1 MSEKS
6 TSQTPQS
13 PQTPQTPPPDM
24 ASSPVD
30 EQSTPEVITI
40 DQLPKTP
47 STSVQLQDILVQ
59 LDSRSAKTQGLALEH
74 LRQTLDFR
82 VSILDPLH
90 IKSKLINDLHTA
102 LLKLKPLTRKDLHKQ
117 LYCVGALMRESARD
131 VTISKDGDAKI
142 KYKPLDIAVIVVTL
156 PLYLKFIR
164 LGTHESPALP
174 LFMYD
179 IDSGLYTR
187 NEDIIDMAL
196 LQFQPGLT
204 IKNSEEVR
212 RQIRIQSEI
221 KPEHNNP
228 QIANVKNGMFD
239 IVTKQLTP
247 YTPDLINIR
256 KIETPYNEHAAHPQF
271 PNNWTFEGWLAEQFT
286 DETERKFM
294 WQLIQFLP
302 LVGRAKGVFVLMF
315 DQLGNTGKGMFQDIL
330 QNLTGSSNT
339 GNSTMVKLNS
349 QFGLAPVFDK
359 TLIISGENDATYMA
373 DNGNLK
379 NVATGDIVSVE
390 PKGKDA
396 FAARCTALMVFASNS
411 MPRFGKMDAG
421 VKRRVRVQEFRVSYT
436 GRVDHAIRE
445 QYIKDHNFLEYL
457 LYKALNQP
465 FEPEIVDS
473 ESSQALKK
481 EIELSSNFAYDY
493 VINRLNTFPGKRIPY
508 NIIFADAEAYAV
520 ANGRKFGF
528 EQNNFVREVTA
539 ELRKAGRLFE
549 TKPARFNTMT
559 KEDYDWFY
567 NFRITVPNS
576 QTGIWQ
582 MYSSMG
588 PRLSK
593 SQRGIIFTD
602 EPPVNEFEDVS
613 DT

>member
-1 MSEKS
+1 MTDSKP
-6 TSQTPQS
+6 TTPLNPNSAAISVVDATNDTQNT
-13 PQTPQTPPPDM
+13 TPRNTLM
-24 ASSPVD
+24 
-30 EQSTPEVITI
+30 
-40 DQLPKTP
+40 QLHETL
-47 STSVQLQDILVQ
+47 TNLTA
-59 LDSRSAKTQGLALEH
+59 DSKKKQAFALEQ

-82 VSILDPLH
+82 AAVLDSSRIP
-90 IKSKLINDLHTA
+90 NDLTNALHTA
-102 LLKLKPLTRKDLHKQ
+102 LLKFQPDTRTHLHRQ
-117 LYCVGALMRESARD
+117 LYCVGALMRESTRE
-131 VTISKDGDAKI
+131 VTLTKDGDTKI
-142 KYKPLDIAVIVVTL
+142 KYKALDIATIVVTL
-156 PLYLKFIR
+156 PLYLRFIR
-164 LGTHESPALP
+164 LGTHESVALP

-179 IDSGLYTR
+179 LASGLYTR

-212 RQIRIQSEI
+212 RQIRIQSAI
-221 KPEHNNP
+221 KPEHSDP
-228 QIANVKNGMFD
+228 QIANVKNGMFN
-239 IVTKQLTP
+239 IVTKELQP

-256 KIETPYNEHAAHPQF
+256 KIETTYNPTSQHPVF
-271 PNNWTFEGWLAEQFT
+271 ANGWTFEGWLDEQFT
-286 DETERKFM
+286 DDNEKIFM

-330 QNLTGSSNT
+330 QNLTGSANT

-379 NVATGDIVSVE
+379 NVATGDTVSVE

-436 GRVDHAIRE
+436 GRVNHAIRDE
-445 QYIKDHNFLEYL
+445 YIKDQNFLEYL
-457 LYKALNQP
+457 LFKALNQP
-465 FEPEIVDS
+465 FRPEIVDS
-473 ESSQALKK
+473 DSSQALKR

-493 VINRLNTFPGKRIPY
+493 VINRLNTFPGKRLPY

-559 KEDYDWFY
+559 KDDYDWFY
-567 NFRITVPNS
+567 NFRSTVPNS
-576 QTGIWQ
+576 QIGIWLPFA
-582 MYSSMG
+582 SMTS
-588 PRLSK
+588 RLSK
-593 SQRGIIFTD
+593 SQRGIIFNDT
-602 EPPVNEFEDVS
+602 PPVAELSPE
-613 DT
+613 T